1 MKQGTYK
8 ILVVDDEPDVEPLVL
23 QRMRRDIRSRKY
35 EFVFA
40 HNGVEAVE
48 LLNKDEDIDMVIS
61 DINMPQMDGLT
72 LLEQISEINPNIR
85 SIIVSAYG
93 DMKNIRTAMNRGAFD
108 FVTKPLDFGDLRVTI
123 ERTLRHMEEWREALS
138 SRDKLV
144 ALQNE
149 LDVASGIQQSILP
162 TVFPSRDDYQIYA
175 SMEPARNV
183 GGDFFDV
190 VRLEGN
196 RVGLAIADVSDKG
209 VPAALFMMSSRTWM
223 KGAAISSPEPGTV
236 LGEVNA
242 LLHED
247 NETQMFVTVLYAV
260 YDPETGEFTY
270 ASGGHDAPL
279 LVHPDGSSELLPL
292 TGGIAL
298 GIVSDLAYGQ
308 NSVVLDHGDTL
319 VLYTDGVT
327 EAMNGEGEQFGI
339 ERLRKVFSNRAP
351 KDANEA
357 AHKIFEAVNTF
368 ADSAAQSDDITCLT
382 YAEVRLPIDRKII
395 VKDRGIA

>member
-85 SIIVSAYG
+85 SVIVSAYG

-339 ERLRKVFSNRAP
+339 ERLHKVFSDRAP

-368 ADSAAQSDDITCLT
+368 ADGAAQSDDITCLT
-382 YAEVRLPIDRKII
+382 LRRSETPD
-395 VKDRGIA
+395 

>member
-40 HNGVEAVE
+40 HNGVEAVKV
-48 LLNKDEDIDMVIS
+48 LNKDEDIDMVIS

-85 SIIVSAYG
+85 SVIVSAYG

-260 YDPETGEFTY
+260 YDPETGEFAY

-298 GIVSDLAYGQ
+298 GIVPDLAYGQ

-339 ERLRKVFSNRAP
+339 ERLRKVFSDRAP

-357 AHKIFEAVNTF
+357 AHKVFEAVNTF
-368 ADSAAQSDDITCLT
+368 ADGAAQSDDITCLT
-382 YAEVRLPIDRKII
+382 IRRSETPD
-395 VKDRGIA
+395 

>member
-85 SIIVSAYG
+85 SVIVSAYG

-190 VRLEGN
+190 VRLEGG

-368 ADSAAQSDDITCLT
+368 ADGAAQSDDITCLT
-382 YAEVRLPIDRKII
+382 LRRSETPD
-395 VKDRGIA
+395 

>member
-1 MKQGTYK
+1 MEPSTYK

-48 LLNKDEDIDMVIS
+48 LLNKDESIDMVIS

-123 ERTLRHMEEWREALS
+123 ERTLHHMEEWREALS

-190 VRLEGN
+190 VRLEDD

-247 NETQMFVTVLYAV
+247 NDTQMFVTVLYAV
-260 YDPETGEFTY
+260 YNPETGEFTY

-279 LVHPDGSSELLPL
+279 LVHSDGSSELLPL

-308 NSVVLDHGDTL
+308 NSVVLDHGETL

-339 ERLRKVFSNRAP
+339 ERLRKVFSGRAP

-357 AHKIFEAVNTF
+357 AHKVFEAVNTF
-368 ADSAAQSDDITCLT
+368 ADGAAQSDDITCLT
-382 YAEVRLPIDRKII
+382 LRRSETPA
-395 VKDRGIA
+395 

>member
-1 MKQGTYK
+1 MRQAEYK

-23 QRMRRDIRSRKY
+23 QRMRRDIRRRKY

-40 HNGVEAVE
+40 QNGIEALEV
-48 LLNKDEDIDMVIS
+48 LDRDDDIDMVVS

-72 LLEQISEINPNIR
+72 LLGQIAERNPNIR

-93 DMKNIRTAMNRGAFD
+93 DMQNIRTAMNRGAFD
-108 FVTKPLDFGDLRVTI
+108 FVTKPLDFGDLRLTI
-123 ERTLRHMEEWREALS
+123 ERTLRHLEEWREALA

-162 TVFPSRDDYQIYA
+162 TQFPQGDGYQVFA
-175 SMEPARNV
+175 NMEPARNV

-190 VRLEGN
+190 VSLEDD
-196 RVGLAIADVSDKG
+196 RIGLAIADVSDKG

-223 KGAAISSPEPGTV
+223 KGAAIGNPEPSQV
-236 LGEVNA
+236 LEEVNS
-242 LLHED
+242 LLYEGND
-247 NETQMFVTVLYAV
+247 TQMFVTALYAV

-279 LVHPDGSSELLPL
+279 LVRADGSSELLPL

-298 GIVSDLAYGQ
+298 GIIPDLGYGQ
-308 NSVVLDHGDTL
+308 NTVNLNPGETI
-319 VLYTDGVT
+319 VLYTDGIT
-327 EAMNGEGEQFGI
+327 EAMNNEGEQFGV
-339 ERLRKVFSNRAP
+339 ERMREVF
-351 KDANEA
+351 ANSVPTASDEA
-357 AHKIFEAVNTF
+357 TRTIFSAVNEF
-368 ADSAAQSDDITCLT
+368 ADGAAQSDDITCLT
-382 YAEVRLPIDRKII
+382 LRRSEA
-395 VKDRGIA
+395 AS

>member
-23 QRMRRDIRSRKY
+23 QRMRRDIRPRKY

-162 TVFPSRDDYQIYA
+162 TVFPSRNDYQIYA

-339 ERLRKVFSNRAP
+339 ERLHKVFSDRAP

-368 ADSAAQSDDITCLT
+368 ADGAAQSDDITCLT
-382 YAEVRLPIDRKII
+382 LRRSETLD
-395 VKDRGIA
+395 